1 MKSNKLQII
10 GEELNPQ
17 LTHCE
22 ALDLVD
28 RYFDA
33 QTTEFEEL
41 MLKNYVVNEGRE
53 DAAFDEVRA
62 LMGLMVYAKSHV
74 SLKKPSVEQHVDE
87 QIGARNVHEKMFCE
101 DVILRKSRWTVVRK
115 VAAIAAVVCVVGG
128 AALAVTHYKMQ
139 NQCIAY
145 VDGHK
150 TTDRDEVVRAMHQSV
165 ADVGFNE
172 GDAVVKDQLHDMFN
186 TINQIE

>member
-1 MKSNKLQII
+1 MKSNNLQII

-17 LTHCE
+17 LTRCE

-74 SLKKPSVEQHVDE
+74 SLKKPSVEQHLSL
-87 QIGARNVHEKMFCE
+87 IH
-101 DVILRKSRWTVVRK
+101 I
-115 VAAIAAVVCVVGG
+115 
-128 AALAVTHYKMQ
+128 
-139 NQCIAY
+139 
-145 VDGHK
+145 
-150 TTDRDEVVRAMHQSV
+150 
-165 ADVGFNE
+165 
-172 GDAVVKDQLHDMFN
+172 
-186 TINQIE
+186 